1 MAQRRSEAVKQVLFV
16 YVLVKQYFSIWF
28 LEWRPGKIK
37 NQSATQIGTRFK
49 YGTLIAGEKYYKFT
63 YESITVGTY
72 RNLKKTPVLS
82 KLKQLIS

>member
-1 MAQRRSEAVKQVLFV
+1 MKQVLFV
-16 YVLVKQYFSIWF
+16 NVLVEQYFSIWF

-49 YGTLIAGEKYYKFT
+49 YGTLMPIAGEKYYKFT